1 MKKVVTIFASLLLT
15 SSLSFAQTM
24 DMNMTTPEG
33 NINMGMDIKET
44 SDGGV
49 IMNMQ
54 MDTPEGKVN
63 MGTSANPNG
72 VNTNMNV
79 REVRSSRN
87 VSSSVNAAEYS
98 EDAPIQEAPIQSVQT
113 QNVNTNR
120 CSFAMSQGDFNSL
133 LSSIKKQG
141 FDDGRIAVAKQA
153 ISSNCVSASQVGD
166 LMRTFS
172 FDDNRLE
179 LAKMCFSRVV
189 DANNYYIV
197 NDAFQFSDS
206 AEKLANYIMSR
217 K

>member
-1 MKKVVTIFASLLLT
+1 MNKAITIFASLLVA

-24 DMNMTTPEG
+24 DMNMSTPEG

-54 MDTPEGKVN
+54 MDTPDGKVN

-79 REVRSSRN
+79 QEVRSTRN
-87 VSSSVNAAEYS
+87 VTSVATATESLEDAPVQQSQSQSQSVNA
-98 EDAPIQEAPIQSVQT
+98 
-113 QNVNTNR
+113 NR
-120 CSFAMSQGDFNSL
+120 CSFAMAQSDFNSL
-133 LSSIKKQG
+133 LSSLKKQS
-141 FDDGRIAVAKQA
+141 FDEGRISVAKQA
-153 ISSNCVSASQVGD
+153 LSNNCVNARQVGD
-166 LMRTFS
+166 LMRTFA
-172 FDDNRLE
+172 FDDDRLE
-179 LAKMCFSRVV
+179 LAKMCYSRVV
-189 DANNYYIV
+189 DSNNYYIV

-206 AEKLANYIMSR
+206 VEKLTNYIMSG